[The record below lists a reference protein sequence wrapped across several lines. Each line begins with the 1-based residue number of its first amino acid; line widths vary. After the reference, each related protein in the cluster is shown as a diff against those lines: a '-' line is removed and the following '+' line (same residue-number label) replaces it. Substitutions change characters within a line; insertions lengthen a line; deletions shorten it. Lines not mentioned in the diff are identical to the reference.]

1 MAAALTKTRLP
12 EHVLAIAREFTEAKA
27 DWQLHAYGHTT
38 HAFTASGVNLPE
50 RGLVYN
56 ATADRRSWIAMKNFF
71 EEVLA

>member
-12 EHVLAIAREFTEAKA
+12 EVNFVEA

-56 ATADRRSWIAMKNFF
+56 STAD
-71 EEVLA
+71 